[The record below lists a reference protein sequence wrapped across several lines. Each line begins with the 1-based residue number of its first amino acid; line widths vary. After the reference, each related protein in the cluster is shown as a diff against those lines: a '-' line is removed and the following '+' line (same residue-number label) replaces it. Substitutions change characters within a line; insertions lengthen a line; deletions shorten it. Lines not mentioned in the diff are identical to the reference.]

1 VAVGDTLMLADVE
14 PLSHRYVPPPLAVR
28 FALAPVQ
35 MIPSLFVLPEVSVT
49 AIEAVGREFT
59 VTVAEPFMVVVQLL
73 VVLVP
78 TTVYTPAAV

>member
-28 FALAPVQ
+28 FALTPVQ
-35 MIPSLFVLPEVSVT
+35 MIPSLLVLPEVSVT

-59 VTVAEPFMVVVQLL
+59 VI
-73 VVLVP
+73 VVLEVAVQP
-78 TTVYTPAAV
+78 FVFVTVTV